1 MLGDLNSVKGE
12 SIMKGF
18 IAVMPQKITRYRC
31 KYLKLVVMSCRDPK
45 RCRKDNQLDPFYHI
59 REIKSRKIVGYL
71 IYVIT
76 SLLTKKKKNVIITI
90 ESTQSKICFRIRS
103 HNPRVTGLR
112 RPSAARR
119 APGEGPC
126 STSAG
131 SGYGFPSA
139 GCLWFSVL
147 LYILDLFS

>member
-76 SLLTKKKKNVIITI
+76 SLLTKKKK
-90 ESTQSKICFRIRS
+90 
-103 HNPRVTGLR
+103 
-112 RPSAARR
+112 
-119 APGEGPC
+119 
-126 STSAG
+126 TS
-131 SGYGFPSA
+131 
-139 GCLWFSVL
+139 L
-147 LYILDLFS
+147 LQ

>member
-1 MLGDLNSVKGE
+1 
-12 SIMKGF
+12 MKGF

-76 SLLTKKKKNVIITI
+76 SLLTKKKKKRHYYNR
-90 ESTQSKICFRIRS
+90 EHSEQ
-103 HNPRVTGLR
+103 NM
-112 RPSAARR
+112 
-119 APGEGPC
+119 
-126 STSAG
+126 
-131 SGYGFPSA
+131 FPYS
-139 GCLWFSVL
+139 LP
-147 LYILDLFS
+147 